1 MFEEQLRFLG
11 VLSPE
16 QGRLRAA
23 LMAAAAPHRERRAAL
38 SSALCDSDRAEG
50 TAWSCVRGGHLGYQ
64 GKDLHQRAVGME
76 WAAQGSGHGPEQ

>member
-23 LMAAAAPHRERRAAL
+23 LIEAAGPHRERRAAL
-38 SSALCDSDRAEG
+38 SCA
-50 TAWSCVRGGHLGYQ
+50 AW
-64 GKDLHQRAVGME
+64 
-76 WAAQGSGHGPEQ
+76 

>member
-1 MFEEQLRFLG
+1 MPLHKLLFECPKEGYRGGEGSEGTVFEEQLRFLG

-38 SSALCDSDRAEG
+38 SCA
-50 TAWSCVRGGHLGYQ
+50 AW
-64 GKDLHQRAVGME
+64 
-76 WAAQGSGHGPEQ
+76 